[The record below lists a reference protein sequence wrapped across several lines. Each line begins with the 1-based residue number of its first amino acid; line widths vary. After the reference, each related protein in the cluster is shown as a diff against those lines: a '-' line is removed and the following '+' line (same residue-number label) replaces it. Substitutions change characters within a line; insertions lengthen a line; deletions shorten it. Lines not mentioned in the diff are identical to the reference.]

1 MFRKLYDKC
10 LELAGHRLAKLWLGI
25 LSFTESSFFPI
36 PPDVMIAPMVLANKK
51 DYFKIFLIATIWST
65 LGGLL
70 GYFLGYILI
79 DLAMSIINF
88 YGYEEKFVEIKNN
101 INNNQGSLLW
111 LISLFLAGFTP
122 IPFKVFTITSGFLSF
137 NIYLF
142 FLVCLISRG
151 LRFFVV
157 SYLTFKFGE
166 SFVKFFET
174 KGGFYSMLIGLI
186 LVTLFALVY
195 IFFK

>member
-70 GYFLGYILI
+70 GYFLGYIFI

>member
-51 DYFKIFLIATIWST
+51 SYFKIFLIATIWST

-70 GYFLGYILI
+70 GYFLGYIFI

>member
-51 DYFKIFLIATIWST
+51 GYFKIFLIATIWST

-70 GYFLGYILI
+70 GYFLGYIFI

-88 YGYEEKFVEIKNN
+88 YGYEEKFVDIKNN

-195 IFFK
+195 IFLK

>member
-36 PPDVMIAPMVLANKK
+36 PPDVMIAPMVLADKK
-51 DYFKIFLIATIWST
+51 DYFEIFLIATIWST

-70 GYFLGYILI
+70 GYFLGYIFI

>member
-51 DYFKIFLIATIWST
+51 GYFKIFLIATIWST

-70 GYFLGYILI
+70 GYFLGYIFI
-79 DLAMSIINF
+79 DLAMYIINF
-88 YGYEEKFVEIKNN
+88 YGYEEKFVDIKNN

-157 SYLTFKFGE
+157 SYLTYKFGE

-174 KGGFYSMLIGLI
+174 KGGLYSMLIGLI

-195 IFFK
+195 IFLK

>member
-70 GYFLGYILI
+70 GYFLGYIFI

-88 YGYEEKFVEIKNN
+88 YGYEEKFVDIKNN

-174 KGGFYSMLIGLI
+174 KGGLYSMLIGLI

>member
-65 LGGLL
+65 LGGLI
-70 GYFLGYILI
+70 GYFLGYIFI
-79 DLAMSIINF
+79 DLAMTIINF

-174 KGGFYSMLIGLI
+174 KGGLYSMLIGLI

>member
-51 DYFKIFLIATIWST
+51 GYFKIFLIATIWST

-70 GYFLGYILI
+70 GYFLGYIFI

-88 YGYEEKFVEIKNN
+88 YGYEEKFIEIKNN

>member
-51 DYFKIFLIATIWST
+51 GYFKIFLIATIWST

-70 GYFLGYILI
+70 GYFLGYIFI

-88 YGYEEKFVEIKNN
+88 YGYEEKFVDIKNN

-174 KGGFYSMLIGLI
+174 KGGLYSMLIGLI

-195 IFFK
+195 IFLK

>member
-51 DYFKIFLIATIWST
+51 GYFKIFLIATIWST

-70 GYFLGYILI
+70 GYFLGYIFI

-88 YGYEEKFVEIKNN
+88 YGYEEKFVDIKNN

>member
-70 GYFLGYILI
+70 GYFLGYIFI

-174 KGGFYSMLIGLI
+174 KGGFYSILIGLI

>member
-1 MFRKLYDKC
+1 MFKKLYDKC
-10 LELAGHRLAKLWLGI
+10 LELASHRLAKLWLGI

-51 DYFKIFLIATIWST
+51 NHFKIFLIATIWST

-70 GYFLGYILI
+70 GYFLGYIFI

>member
-51 DYFKIFLIATIWST
+51 GYFKIFLIATIWST

-70 GYFLGYILI
+70 GYFLGYIFI

>member
-70 GYFLGYILI
+70 GYFLGYIFI

-88 YGYEEKFVEIKNN
+88 YGYEEKFVDIKNN

-174 KGGFYSMLIGLI
+174 TGGLYSMLIGLI

>member
-70 GYFLGYILI
+70 GYFLGYIFI

-186 LVTLFALVY
+186 LVTLLALVY

>member
-70 GYFLGYILI
+70 GYFLGYIFI

-157 SYLTFKFGE
+157 SYLTFKFSE
-166 SFVKFFET
+166 SFVKFFEA

>member
-1 MFRKLYDKC
+1 MFKKLYDKC

-51 DYFKIFLIATIWST
+51 GYFKIFLIATIWST

-70 GYFLGYILI
+70 GYFLGYIFI

-88 YGYEEKFVEIKNN
+88 YGYEEKFVDIKNN

-157 SYLTFKFGE
+157 SYLTYKFGE

-174 KGGFYSMLIGLI
+174 KGGLYSMLIGLI

-195 IFFK
+195 IFLK

>member
-51 DYFKIFLIATIWST
+51 GYFKIFLIATIWST

-70 GYFLGYILI
+70 GYFLGYIFI

-88 YGYEEKFVEIKNN
+88 YGYEEKFVDIKNN

-157 SYLTFKFGE
+157 SYLTYKFGE

-174 KGGFYSMLIGLI
+174 KGGLYSMLIGLI

-195 IFFK
+195 IFLK

>member
-70 GYFLGYILI
+70 GYFLGYIFI

-88 YGYEEKFVEIKNN
+88 YGYEEKFIEIKNN

>member
-51 DYFKIFLIATIWST
+51 GYFKIFLIATIWST

-70 GYFLGYILI
+70 GYFLGYIFI

-88 YGYEEKFVEIKNN
+88 YGYEEKFVDIKNN

-157 SYLTFKFGE
+157 SYLTYKFGE

-195 IFFK
+195 IFLK

>member
-70 GYFLGYILI
+70 GYFLGYIFI

-88 YGYEEKFVEIKNN
+88 YGYEEKFVDIKNN

-174 KGGFYSMLIGLI
+174 KGGLYSMLIGLI

-195 IFFK
+195 IFLK

>member
-51 DYFKIFLIATIWST
+51 GYFKIFLIATIWST

-70 GYFLGYILI
+70 GYFLGYIFI
-79 DLAMSIINF
+79 DLAMYIINF
-88 YGYEEKFVEIKNN
+88 YGYEEKFVDIKNN

-157 SYLTFKFGE
+157 SYLTYKFGE

-174 KGGFYSMLIGLI
+174 KGGLYSMLIGLI

>member
-70 GYFLGYILI
+70 GYFLGYIFI

-174 KGGFYSMLIGLI
+174 KGGLYSMLIGLI

>member
-51 DYFKIFLIATIWST
+51 GYFKIFLIATIWST

-70 GYFLGYILI
+70 GYFLGYIFI

-88 YGYEEKFVEIKNN
+88 YGYEEKFVDIKNN

-174 KGGFYSMLIGLI
+174 KGGFYSILIGLI